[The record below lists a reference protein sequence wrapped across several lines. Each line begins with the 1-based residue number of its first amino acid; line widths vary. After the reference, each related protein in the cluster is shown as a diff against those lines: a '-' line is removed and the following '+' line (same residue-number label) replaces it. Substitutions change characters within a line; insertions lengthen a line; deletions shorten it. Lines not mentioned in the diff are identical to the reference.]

1 MVTAEVL
8 VYAAA
13 GVVAVWGGSHLVPT
27 RSVIAGFGAISSDN
41 RRVLAMEWIAE
52 GVTMLFVGALVVAV
66 TLSEGAGDSAAVL
79 VYRLA
84 AGLLAAVAVLTALTG
99 ARTPVVWFK
108 ACPFVLSTAVVLLL
122 VGSGV

>member
-1 MVTAEVL
+1 MAAEVL

-13 GVVAVWGGSHLVPT
+13 GVVAVWGLSHLVPT
-27 RSVIAGFGAISSDN
+27 RSVVAGFGGISRDN
-41 RRVLAMEWIAE
+41 RRVLTMEWVAE

-84 AGLLAAVAVLTALTG
+84 ACLLAAVAVLTALTG

-108 ACPFVLSTAVVLLL
+108 ACPFVLTAVVVLLL
-122 VGSGV
+122 VGSALA